1 MELSLKKI
9 NVKHILVGKPL
20 KSTDDDSH
28 LLTRFQALAMLSS
41 DALSSIAY
49 GTEQIVTVLITLS
62 AAAIWYSLPIAALV
76 LVLLAALTLSYRQII
91 HAYPHGGGA
100 YVVSTEN
107 LGANAGLIA
116 GGSLLVDYM
125 LTVAVSVSAGADAIT
140 SAIPFLH
147 PYNLIISIIIVL
159 LLMLMNLRGLRESAG
174 FLLVPVY
181 TFVGATVLL
190 LVVGI
195 FRVLTGD
202 VSYNATS
209 HVGMAVPG
217 ISIILLLKAFSSGS
231 ASLTGVEAISNAV
244 PFFKKPKAKNA
255 ASTLTMMALILGI
268 FFTGITVLSYYTG
281 IIPNA
286 KDTVLSQLAHNIFDF
301 NGVGRIFYYVFQ
313 FATAMILAV
322 AANTGFSA
330 FPMLS
335 YNLAKNKYMPHMYM
349 EKGDRL
355 GYSNGII
362 SLAAGAIVLLMIFNG
377 STARL
382 IPLYSIG
389 VFVPFA
395 LSQTGMVV
403 KWRREAG
410 KTFWRHAISNIIGA
424 LISAVIVMIL
434 LVFRLADI
442 WPFFIVMPI
451 LLAMFYAIKR
461 HYTEVAHQLRLQ
473 DEIVTHEYTGNTV
486 IVLVGN
492 VTNVAVGAMSYA
504 QSIGSE
510 VIAVHV
516 STKETYQKDK
526 EVETEFK
533 TLYPDI
539 RFSIVESSYRDI
551 VKPVV
556 RYVDLVSKIANK
568 KNNTVT
574 VIVPQFVPK
583 RSWQN
588 ILHNQMSVRL
598 RYYLSWR
605 DNVVVSSYS
614 YYLKK

>member
-1 MELSLKKI
+1 MKKL
-9 NVKHILVGKPL
+9 NVKQILVGKPL

-28 LLTRFQALAMLSS
+28 LLTKFQALAMLSS

-49 GTEQIVTVLITLS
+49 GTEQIVKVLLTLS
-62 AAAIWYSLPIAALV
+62 VASIWYSLPIAAVVLILLV
-76 LVLLAALTLSYRQII
+76 ALTLSYRQII

-125 LTVAVSVSAGADAIT
+125 LTVAVSVAAGADAIT
-140 SAIPFLH
+140 SALPSLH
-147 PYNLIISIIIVL
+147 PYNLQISIVL
-159 LLMLMNLRGLRESAG
+159 VLILMLMNLRGLRESAG

-181 TFVGATVLL
+181 TFVGATFLLL
-190 LVVGI
+190 LVGL
-195 FRVLTGD
+195 FRVFTGD
-202 VSYNATS
+202 LSYNATS
-209 HVGMAVPG
+209 HIGSAVPG
-217 ISIILLLKAFSSGS
+217 MSIILLLKAFSSGS

-255 ASTLTMMALILGI
+255 AGTLALMALILGI
-268 FFTGITVLSYYTG
+268 FFSGITFLNYYLG
-281 IIPNA
+281 VVPDA
-286 KDTVLSQLAHNIFDF
+286 HATVLSQVAHTIFDF

-313 FATAMILAV
+313 FSTAMILAV

-362 SLAAGAIVLLMIFNG
+362 SLAAGAIVLLAIFNG
-377 STARL
+377 STERL

-403 KWRREAG
+403 KWRRELGKKFWHKALSNMVGAG
-410 KTFWRHAISNIIGA
+410 
-424 LISAVIVMIL
+424 ISAIIVLIL
-434 LVFRLADI
+434 LVFRLSDI

-451 LLAMFYAIKR
+451 LIGIFYAIKR
-461 HYTEVAHQLRLQ
+461 HYTEVAHQLRLE
-473 DEIVTHEYTGNTV
+473 DKVVDHVYSGNIV
-486 IVLVGN
+486 IVVVGN

-504 QSIGSE
+504 KSIGSE
-510 VIAVHV
+510 VLAVHV
-516 STKETYQKDK
+516 STKETVDKDK
-526 EVETEFK
+526 EVEAEFK
-533 TLYPDI
+533 ALYPNI

-556 RYVDLVSKIANK
+556 RYVDLISKSAQK
-568 KNNTVT
+568 KNYTVT

-583 RSWQN
+583 HSWQN
-588 ILHNQMSVRL
+588 ILHNQMSVRM
-598 RYYLSWR
+598 RFYLSWR

-614 YYLKK
+614 YHLKK

>member
-1 MELSLKKI
+1 MKKLNI
-9 NVKHILVGKPL
+9 KQILVGKPL

-28 LLTRFQALAMLSS
+28 LLTKFQALAMLSS

-49 GTEQIVTVLITLS
+49 GTEQIVTVLLTLS
-62 AAAIWYSLPIAALV
+62 AAAIWYSLPIAAVV
-76 LVLLAALTLSYRQII
+76 LVLLTALTLSYRQII

-140 SAIPFLH
+140 SALPSLH
-147 PYNLIISIIIVL
+147 PYNLIISMILVL
-159 LLMLMNLRGLRESAG
+159 VLMLMNLRGLRESAG
-174 FLLVPVY
+174 FLMVPVY
-181 TFVGATVLL
+181 TFVAATILL
-190 LVVGI
+190 IIVGL
-195 FRVLTGD
+195 FRVLSGD
-202 VSYNATS
+202 LAYNATS
-209 HVGMAVPG
+209 HVGTAIPG
-217 ISIILLLKAFSSGS
+217 ISVILLLKAFSSGS

-255 ASTLTMMALILGI
+255 AGTLALMALILGV
-268 FFTGITVLSYYTG
+268 FFTGITFLNYYTG
-281 IIPNA
+281 VVPNA
-286 KDTVLSQLAHNIFDF
+286 HATVLSQVAHNIFDF
-301 NGVGRIFYYVFQ
+301 NGVGRIFYYIFQ
-313 FATAMILAV
+313 FSTAMILAV

-362 SLAAGAIVLLMIFNG
+362 SLAAGAAILLVIFNG
-377 STARL
+377 STERL

-410 KTFWRHAISNIIGA
+410 KGFWRRAISNLIGA
-424 LISAVIVMIL
+424 IISAVIVLIL

-442 WPFFIVMPI
+442 WPFFVVMPV
-451 LLAMFYAIKR
+451 LLGIFYAIKR
-461 HYTEVAHQLRLQ
+461 HYTEVARQLRLE
-473 DEIVTHEYTGNTV
+473 DRGVEHIYTGNTV

-504 QSIGSE
+504 QSIGTE
-510 VIAVHV
+510 VLAVHI
-516 STKETYQKDK
+516 STKETLDKDK
-526 EVETEFK
+526 EVEAEFK
-533 TLYPDI
+533 KLYPDV

-551 VKPVV
+551 VKPVI
-556 RYVDLVSKIANK
+556 RYVDLVSKAAEK
-568 KNNTVT
+568 KNHTVT

-583 RSWQN
+583 HSWQN
-588 ILHNQMSVRL
+588 ILHNQMSIRM
-598 RYYLSWR
+598 RFYLSWR
-605 DNVVVSSYS
+605 DNVVVSNYS
-614 YYLKK
+614 YHLKK

>member
-1 MELSLKKI
+1 MKKL
-9 NVKHILVGKPL
+9 NVKQILVGKPL

-28 LLTRFQALAMLSS
+28 LLTKFQALAMLSS

-49 GTEQIVTVLITLS
+49 GTEQIVTVLLTLS

-76 LVLLAALTLSYRQII
+76 LVLLVALTLSYRQII

-140 SAIPFLH
+140 SALPSLH
-147 PYNLIISIIIVL
+147 PYNLLISMILVL

-181 TFVGATVLL
+181 TFVTMTVLL
-190 LVVGI
+190 LVVGL
-195 FRVLTGD
+195 FKVVTGD
-202 VSYNATS
+202 LSYHATS
-209 HVGMAVPG
+209 HIGSTVPG

-244 PFFKKPKAKNA
+244 PFFKKPKARNA
-255 ASTLTMMALILGI
+255 AGTLALMAMILGL
-268 FFTGITVLSYYTG
+268 FFTGITFLNYYLG
-281 IIPNA
+281 VVPNA
-286 KDTVLSQLAHNIFDF
+286 HSTVLSQVAHTIFDG
-301 NGVGRIFYYVFQ
+301 NGIVRIFYYVFQ
-313 FATAMILAV
+313 FSTAMILAV

-362 SLAAGAIVLLMIFNG
+362 SLAAGAVILLAIFNG
-377 STARL
+377 STSRL

-403 KWRREAG
+403 KWRREMG
-410 KTFWRHAISNIIGA
+410 SKFWRHALSNIIGA
-424 LISAVIVMIL
+424 AISAIIVLIL

-451 LLAMFYAIKR
+451 LIGIFYAIKR
-461 HYTEVAHQLRLQ
+461 HYTEVAPQLRLE
-473 DEIVTHEYTGNTV
+473 DKVVDHVYSGNVV

-510 VIAVHV
+510 VLAVHV
-516 STKETYQKDK
+516 ATRETYRKDK
-526 EVETEFK
+526 EVEAEFK
-533 TLYPDI
+533 ALYPNV

-556 RYVDLVSKIANK
+556 RYVDLVSKSAEK
-568 KNNTVT
+568 KNHTVT

-583 RSWQN
+583 HSWQN
-588 ILHNQMSVRL
+588 ILHNQMSVRM

-614 YYLKK
+614 YHLKK

>member
-1 MELSLKKI
+1 MKKL
-9 NVKHILVGKPL
+9 NVKQILVGKPL

-28 LLTRFQALAMLSS
+28 LLTKFQALAMLSS

-49 GTEQIVTVLITLS
+49 GTEQIVTVLLTLS

-76 LVLLAALTLSYRQII
+76 LVLLVALTLSYRQII
-91 HAYPHGGGA
+91 HAYPQGGGA

-140 SAIPFLH
+140 SALPSLH
-147 PYNLIISIIIVL
+147 PYNLLISIILVL

-181 TFVGATVLL
+181 TFVTATILL
-190 LVVGI
+190 LIVGL
-195 FRVLTGD
+195 FRVVTGD
-202 VSYNATS
+202 LAYHATS
-209 HVGMAVPG
+209 HIGAAVPG

-244 PFFKKPKAKNA
+244 PFFKKPKARNA
-255 ASTLTMMALILGI
+255 AGTLALMAMILGL
-268 FFTGITVLSYYTG
+268 FFTGITFLNYYLG
-281 IIPNA
+281 VVPNA
-286 KDTVLSQLAHNIFDF
+286 HSTVLSQVAHAIFDV
-301 NGVGRIFYYVFQ
+301 NGVGRIFYYIFQ
-313 FATAMILAV
+313 FSTAMILAV

-362 SLAAGAIVLLMIFNG
+362 SLAAGAVVLLMIFNG
-377 STARL
+377 STERL

-403 KWRREAG
+403 KWRREMG
-410 KTFWRHAISNIIGA
+410 NKFWRHALSNMIGA
-424 LISAVIVMIL
+424 AISAIIVLIL

-451 LLAMFYAIKR
+451 LIGIFYAIKH
-461 HYTEVAHQLRLQ
+461 HYTVVAHQLRLE
-473 DEIVTHEYTGNTV
+473 DKIVDHVYSGNIV

-510 VIAVHV
+510 VLAVHV

-526 EVETEFK
+526 EVEAEFK
-533 TLYPDI
+533 ALYPNV

-556 RYVDLVSKIANK
+556 RYVDLVSKSAEK
-568 KNNTVT
+568 KNHTVT

-583 RSWQN
+583 HSWQN
-588 ILHNQMSVRL
+588 ILHNQMSVRM

-614 YYLKK
+614 YHLKK

>member
-1 MELSLKKI
+1 MKKL
-9 NVKHILVGKPL
+9 NVKQILVGKPL

-28 LLTRFQALAMLSS
+28 LLTKFQALAMLSS

-49 GTEQIVTVLITLS
+49 GTEQIVTVLLTLS

-76 LVLLAALTLSYRQII
+76 LVLLVALTLSYRQII
-91 HAYPHGGGA
+91 HAYPQGGGA

-140 SAIPFLH
+140 SALPSLH
-147 PYNLIISIIIVL
+147 PYNLLISIILVL

-181 TFVGATVLL
+181 TFVTATILL
-190 LVVGI
+190 LIVGL
-195 FRVLTGD
+195 FRVVTGD
-202 VSYNATS
+202 LAYHATS
-209 HVGMAVPG
+209 HIGAAVPG

-244 PFFKKPKAKNA
+244 PFFKKPKARNA
-255 ASTLTMMALILGI
+255 AGTLALMAMILGL
-268 FFTGITVLSYYTG
+268 FFTGITFLNYYLG
-281 IIPNA
+281 VVPNA
-286 KDTVLSQLAHNIFDF
+286 HSTVLSQVAHAIFDV
-301 NGVGRIFYYVFQ
+301 NGVGRIFYYIFQ
-313 FATAMILAV
+313 FSTAMILAV

-362 SLAAGAIVLLMIFNG
+362 SLAAGAVVLLMIFNG
-377 STARL
+377 STERL

-403 KWRREAG
+403 KWRREMG
-410 KTFWRHAISNIIGA
+410 NKFWRHALSNMIGA
-424 LISAVIVMIL
+424 AISAIIVLIL

-451 LLAMFYAIKR
+451 LIGIFYAIKH
-461 HYTEVAHQLRLQ
+461 HYTVVAHQLRLE
-473 DEIVTHEYTGNTV
+473 DKVVDHVYSGNIV

-510 VIAVHV
+510 VLAVHV

-526 EVETEFK
+526 EVEAEFK
-533 TLYPDI
+533 TLYPNV

-556 RYVDLVSKIANK
+556 RYVDLVSKSAEK
-568 KNNTVT
+568 KNHTVT

-583 RSWQN
+583 HSWQN
-588 ILHNQMSVRL
+588 ILHNQMSVRM

-614 YYLKK
+614 YHLKK

>member
-1 MELSLKKI
+1 MEQSLKKI
-9 NVKHILVGKPL
+9 NVKQILVGKPL

-49 GTEQIVTVLITLS
+49 GTEQIVTVLLTLS
-62 AAAIWYSLPIAALV
+62 AAAIWYSLPIAGLV

-107 LGANAGLIA
+107 LGNNAGLIA

-140 SAIPFLH
+140 SALPSLH
-147 PYNLIISIIIVL
+147 PYNLLISIALVL

-181 TFVGATVLL
+181 TFVAATVLL
-190 LVVGI
+190 LIVGM
-195 FRVLTGD
+195 FRVISGD
-202 VSYNATS
+202 ISYNATS
-209 HVGMAVPG
+209 HIGTAVPG

-244 PFFKKPKAKNA
+244 PFFKKPKAHNA
-255 ASTLTMMALILGI
+255 AGTLALMAIILGV
-268 FFTGITVLSYYTG
+268 FFTGITFLNFYTG
-281 IIPNA
+281 VVPNA
-286 KDTVLSQLAHNIFDF
+286 HSTVLSQVAHNIFDF
-301 NGVGRIFYYVFQ
+301 NGAGRIFYYIFQ
-313 FATAMILAV
+313 FSTAMILAV

-362 SLAAGAIVLLMIFNG
+362 SLAAGAVVLLMIFNG

-395 LSQTGMVV
+395 LSQTGMVI
-403 KWRREAG
+403 KWHREASKKFWRR
-410 KTFWRHAISNIIGA
+410 AISNIIGA
-424 LISAVIVMIL
+424 TISAIIVLIL
-434 LVFRLADI
+434 LIFRLADI
-442 WPFFIVMPI
+442 WPFFVVMPI
-451 LLAMFYAIKR
+451 LLAIFYAIKR
-461 HYTEVAHQLRLQ
+461 HYTEVAHQLRLE
-473 DEIVTHEYTGNTV
+473 DKIVDHVFTGNTV

-492 VTNVAVGAMSYA
+492 MTNVAVGAMSYA
-504 QSIGSE
+504 KSIGSE

-516 STKETYQKDK
+516 STKETGHKDR
-526 EVETEFK
+526 EVEAEFK
-533 TLYPDI
+533 KIYPDV

-556 RYVDLVSKIANK
+556 RYVDLVSKLASK

-588 ILHNQMSVRL
+588 ILHNQMSVRM

-614 YYLKK
+614 YHLKK

>member
-1 MELSLKKI
+1 MKKI

-76 LVLLAALTLSYRQII
+76 LVLLTALTLSYRQII
-91 HAYPHGGGA
+91 HAYPQGGGA

-125 LTVAVSVSAGADAIT
+125 LTVAVSVSAGSDAIT
-140 SAIPFLH
+140 SAIPSLH

-181 TFVGATVLL
+181 TFVGATALL
-190 LVVGI
+190 LIVGL
-195 FRVLTGD
+195 FRVFSGD
-202 VSYNATS
+202 ISYNATS

-244 PFFKKPKAKNA
+244 PFFKNPKAKNA
-255 ASTLTMMALILGI
+255 ASTLTMMSLILGA
-268 FFTGITVLSYYTG
+268 FFTGITFLSYYTG
-281 IIPNA
+281 IVPNGHA
-286 KDTVLSQLAHNIFDF
+286 TVLSQLAHNIFDF
-301 NGVGRIFYYVFQ
+301 NGVGRILYYVFQ

-403 KWRREAG
+403 KWRREAR

-434 LVFRLADI
+434 LIFRLADI

-473 DEIVTHEYTGNTV
+473 DDIVNIEFTGNTV
-486 IVLVGN
+486 IVLIGN
-492 VTNVAVGAMSYA
+492 MTNVAVGAMSYA
-504 QSIGSE
+504 KSIGSE
-510 VIAVHV
+510 VVAVHV
-516 STKETYQKDK
+516 STKETYYKDK
-526 EVETEFK
+526 EVESEFK
-533 TLYPDI
+533 ILYPDV

-556 RYVDLVSKIANK
+556 RYVDLVSKSANK

-583 RSWQN
+583 RSWQT

-614 YYLKK
+614 YHLKK